1 MIKEIDLKL
10 CMTLNPMQA
19 IICASN
25 HRYNVLGQYRQT
37 QYTNSQ
43 RNSYTGQCNNIN
55 INHTSNQT
63 IDANSA
69 SDICTGPFHS
79 II

>member
-1 MIKEIDLKL
+1 MA
-10 CMTLNPMQA
+10 LNAMQA
-19 IICASN
+19 IICASK

-37 QYTNSQ
+37 QYTNHCNK
-43 RNSYTGQCNNIN
+43 RHNNSHYCNNSNNSNNSNN
-55 INHTSNQT
+55 IDT
-63 IDANSA
+63 NSA